1 MKVFVLAVACALAV
15 GAEASAQCGPNGCTI
30 GTRAVVRNGSPH
42 SSSYHYG
49 PVTGSSQCGPSGCS
63 TGQRITGERIIA
75 INGVPVSS
83 SAQQG
88 TVTAPAQC
96 GPNGCST
103 GERIIAIN
111 GVPVSSSQ
119 QGTVKG
125 PVRVVGHA
133 VHAAGRAVSGVMGRV
148 VNRDAAAFAHAQREA
163 QILASRGTVGHPLGV
178 APGCRYSGTGTS
190 FSPDQPNHC
199 YADEM
204 PESRLVA
211 RAMAQGRDG
220 KIYWSAHYR

>member
-1 MKVFVLAVACALAV
+1 MKGFVLAVACALAF

-30 GTRAVVRNGSPH
+30 GSRAVVRNGVPH
-42 SSSYHYG
+42 SSSQNYV
-49 PVTGSSQCGPSGCS
+49 PVMGSSQCGPSGCS
-63 TGQRITGERIIA
+63 NGERIIA

-83 SAQQG
+83 S
-88 TVTAPAQC
+88 
-96 GPNGCST
+96 
-103 GERIIAIN
+103 
-111 GVPVSSSQ
+111 SQ
-119 QGTVKG
+119 QGTVAG
-125 PVRVVGHA
+125 PVRVVGHT

-148 VNRDAAAFAHAQREA
+148 VNRDGAAFAHAQREA

-220 KIYWSAHYR
+220 KVYWSAHYR

>member
-1 MKVFVLAVACALAV
+1 MKGFVLAVACALAF

-30 GTRAVVRNGSPH
+30 GSRAVVRNGVPH
-42 SSSYHYG
+42 SSSQHYG
-49 PVTGSSQCGPSGCS
+49 PVMGS
-63 TGQRITGERIIA
+63 
-75 INGVPVSS
+75 
-83 SAQQG
+83 
-88 TVTAPAQC
+88 AQC
-96 GPNGCST
+96 GPGGCTT

-119 QGTVKG
+119 QPGTVMGSVQHSSDGFATEGRIIAIDGVPVSSGSQQGTVTG
-125 PVRVVGHA
+125 PVRTVGHA
-133 VHAAGRAVSGVMGRV
+133 VHTAAHAVSGAVGRV
-148 VNRDAAAFAHAQREA
+148 VNRDAAAYAHAQREA
-163 QILASRGTVGHPLGV
+163 QMLAARGTVGHPLGV

-220 KIYWSAHYR
+220 KVYWSAHYR

>member
-1 MKVFVLAVACALAV
+1 MKGFVLAVACALAF

-30 GTRAVVRNGSPH
+30 GSRAVVRNGVPH
-42 SSSYHYG
+42 SSSQHYG
-49 PVTGSSQCGPSGCS
+49 PVMGSSQCGPGGCS
-63 TGQRITGERIIA
+63 NGERIIA

-83 SAQQG
+83 SPQQA
-88 TVTAPAQC
+88 TVTGSTQC
-96 GPNGCST
+96 GPGGCSN

-111 GVPVSSSQ
+111 GVPVSSSPQ
-119 QGTVKG
+119 QGTVTG
-125 PVRVVGHA
+125 PVRVVGHMAHA
-133 VHAAGRAVSGVMGRV
+133 VGRTVSGVMGRV

-163 QILASRGTVGHPLGV
+163 QLLASRGTVGHPLGV

-220 KIYWSAHYR
+220 KTYWSAHYR